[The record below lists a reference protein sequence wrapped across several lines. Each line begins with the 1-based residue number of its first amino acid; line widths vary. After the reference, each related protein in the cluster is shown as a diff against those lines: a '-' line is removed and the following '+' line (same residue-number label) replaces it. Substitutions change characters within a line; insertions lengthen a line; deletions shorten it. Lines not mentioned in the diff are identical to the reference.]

1 MGIAREY
8 IVLFEPEDEGW
19 TASVPD
25 LPGCFSDGL
34 TFEDATSSIQEAI
47 RLWLESA
54 KASGWTI
61 PEPKARA
68 QKFAV

>member
-1 MGIAREY
+1 MNREY
-8 IVLFEPEDEGW
+8 VAMFEPEGEGW

-25 LPGCFSDGL
+25 LPGCFSDGA
-34 TFEDATSSIQEAI
+34 TFEEASASIQEAI
-47 RLWLESA
+47 KLWLESA
-54 KASGWTI
+54 KSSGWPI